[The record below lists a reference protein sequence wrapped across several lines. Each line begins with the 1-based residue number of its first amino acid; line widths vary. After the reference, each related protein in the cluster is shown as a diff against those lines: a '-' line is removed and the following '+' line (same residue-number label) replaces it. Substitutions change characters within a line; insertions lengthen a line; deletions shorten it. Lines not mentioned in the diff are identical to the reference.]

1 MLMTCQTVE
10 STLRKA
16 SPSALAASFNFCSR
30 CLFIVFARYESVIG
44 EKSLLMGT
52 APDKGSMSSSTMSDG
67 VDKGEGVSSRRTLAG
82 GPEGGTAPDKG
93 SMSSMGTSTMSDGVS
108 SRGAL
113 AGGPEGGSTWCLLDI
128 SLLKRHASRVTGT
141 KMR

>member
-82 GPEGGTAPDKG
+82 GPEGGT
-93 SMSSMGTSTMSDGVS
+93 
-108 SRGAL
+108 
-113 AGGPEGGSTWCLLDI
+113 TWCLLDI